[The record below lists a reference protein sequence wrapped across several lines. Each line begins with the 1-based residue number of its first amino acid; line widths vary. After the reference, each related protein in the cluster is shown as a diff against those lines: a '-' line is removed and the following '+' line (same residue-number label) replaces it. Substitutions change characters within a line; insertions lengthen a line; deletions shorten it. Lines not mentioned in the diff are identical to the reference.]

1 MSISIGFDRDQND
14 NSNRDVFTHWAWAIP
29 ILLLVAVLSIGQ
41 VDLHMPTFDE
51 FFSMFNSGWLVNE
64 PYSPIEVIRSLR
76 NHSPNHTPSYFLL
89 LSAWGNLTTFEVA
102 LGRVL
107 TIYCALLSL
116 AISYRILYDFVAPVA
131 GLFALV
137 LLASNAFFNF
147 YIAHVRMYP
156 LMLFFAGVVLWL
168 YLRIAYQVKS
178 PNLLDFVALSLA
190 IFALASVHAFSAI
203 FFVALGVYHVLL
215 VRKDRTWWKVAS
227 AALAAFILFS
237 PFIAALIS
245 GDGAKNW
252 IARWGDHTVN
262 GRQALGAWLTV
273 FSNNQPMLLLLSA
286 VGLGIG
292 LWKKKLVFKPYFLL
306 IALYLLVLIIFAQIT
321 PFIAAS
327 GMRHQLASWH
337 ALALVVSAGLYVFY
351 CARRWLGVLLLLWAV
366 AGVSFQRTADWRSL
380 ISGRT
385 DAFSEPAWHLLS
397 RELPPGE
404 ARYPLI
410 GYRMSMSLI
419 NAVMH
424 IGYSRREHFID
435 KNNIDLRTTDELA
448 ALDEI
453 IHDNAI
459 TSPELWVLYRTGDID
474 AEEAAEIQAIAYAWQ
489 YAPCETLEFGVN
501 TVLQRYRWGTL
512 GCEPSPESLSK
523 QNELIDYNFHA
534 ARVDSTG
541 SRVFFVDEWTAR
553 SNDSMGSYNMSFQLV
568 SGDWDNVAQVD
579 LPMAHEGMLRRF
591 SIDIGN
597 VPSGSYRLIAVVY
610 NKHTGKRLAWNDS
623 GADPPEFLPLADF
636 VLE

>member
-41 VDLHMPTFDE
+41 IDLYLPTHDE

-64 PYSPIEVIRSLR
+64 PYSPIEVIQSLHK
-76 NHSPNHTPSYFLL
+76 HSPNHTPGYFLL

-116 AISYRILYDFVAPVA
+116 AISYRIVSDFVSPVA

-156 LMLFFAGVVLWL
+156 LMLFLAGVILWL

-178 PNLLDFVALSLA
+178 PNLLDFAALSLA
-190 IFALASVHAFSAI
+190 IFALASVHAFGAI
-203 FFVALGVYHVLL
+203 FFVALGVYHLL
-215 VRKDRTWWKVAS
+215 FVRKDRTWWKVS
-227 AALAAFILFS
+227 AAAIAAFILFS
-237 PFIAALIS
+237 PFITTLIS
-245 GDGAKNW
+245 DGIEMS
-252 IARWGDHTVN
+252 IAHWGDHAVN
-262 GRQALGAWLTV
+262 GRQALSAWLTV
-273 FSNNQPMLLLLSA
+273 VSNNQPMLLLLSA

-292 LWKKKLVFKPYFLL
+292 HWKKKLVFKPYFLL
-306 IALYLLVLIIFAQIT
+306 IALYLLALSIFAQFT
-321 PFIAAS
+321 PFFAAS

-337 ALALVVSAGLYVFY
+337 ALALVLSAGLYVY
-351 CARRWLGVLLLLWAV
+351 YSLRRWLGLLPLVWVV
-366 AGVSFQRTADWRSL
+366 AGVLFQMTANWESL
-380 ISGRT
+380 IAGRIDT
-385 DAFSEPAWHLLS
+385 FSEPAWHAIS
-397 RELPPGE
+397 REFPPAE
-404 ARYPLI
+404 TQYLLI
-410 GYRMSMSLI
+410 GYRLSTYRIDLPT
-419 NAVMH
+419 H
-424 IGYSRREHFID
+424 IGYSQREYFID

-459 TSPELWVLYRTGDID
+459 TSPELWVIYQTNDTD

-489 YAPCETLEFGVN
+489 YAPCETLEFGIN

-597 VPSGSYRLIAVVY
+597 VPSGSYRLMAVVY